1 MNLFHNEDTLSVTH
15 GSSTSLEVI
24 FVKGKKFEEILKSED
39 EYGSGF
45 ELKRAIVSTFM
56 IENLKDEEQSY
67 FKGEIVIGLD
77 RNCAI
82 TYCEVPK
89 NVD

>member
-15 GSSTSLEVI
+15 GSSTSLEVT

-45 ELKRAIVSTFM
+45 ELKRAIV
-56 IENLKDEEQSY
+56 
-67 FKGEIVIGLD
+67 
-77 RNCAI
+77 
-82 TYCEVPK
+82 
-89 NVD
+89 